1 MYGDYRQYEKK
12 ISFAGG
18 PNENK
23 KSSENSF
30 ENNNKIN
37 ASTNDDNYNNFNN
50 NQFVPNPF
58 GGGPYLKVTKTRSC
72 PENSQSMDI
81 ENEDSFQFTQLLNP
95 KKERN
100 TDSSRHFS
108 WMAQSP
114 KDFRD
119 LSYKLKSFE

>member
-1 MYGDYRQYEKK
+1 MYDDSRHYEKK

-30 ENNNKIN
+30 ENNNKLN

-50 NQFVPNPF
+50 FLPNPF
-58 GGGPYLKVTKTRSC
+58 GGQALKVKKTMSC
-72 PENSQSMDI
+72 PENTGNNQLMNK
-81 ENEDSFQFTQLLNP
+81 ENEGSFQFTQLLNP

-119 LSYKLKSFE
+119 LSYRLKSFE